1 MVSYPR
7 DLDDPLR
14 NDRDESTHF
23 VRFSDLVEEKGVTCT
38 FEHVGLSPE
47 FIIEHDGPQDDPSK
61 YLLKGTII
69 QRERLEAY
77 ADSGVD
83 MFDRN
88 HNYLLKKNARGDYKK
103 SDDIDR
109 VEVQLEALHP
119 ATELRPYLVSWFTSR
134 LDMDK
139 LQAAWAD
146 EKVQSAIVKADFD
159 EAIRRRN
166 PGLGWPDAA

>member
-47 FIIEHDGPQDDPSK
+47 FIIEHDGTQDDPSK